1 MVGNDLDVVEVACR
15 PRKMVTDR
23 NDESAKTMEFDGVWK

>member
-1 MVGNDLDVVEVACR
+1 MVRNDLDVVEVACR

-23 NDESAKTMEFDGVWK
+23 NDESAEAMELHGVRK